1 MKTQAEPASFLNE
14 EDGMTLQ
21 EVCENFHLDEPLMI
35 ELVRRGV
42 FSAEKMSATPRS
54 PVFCMSPGSRRSASR
69 HISKRRT
76 AERANAFFC
85 AVCAVKRS
93 SGRMPNSG
101 AWINLT
107 AFFANWR
114 TLSRN
119 EGNR

>member
-21 EVCENFHLDEPLMI
+21 EVCENFRLDEPLML

-42 FSAEKMSATPRS
+42 FSAENFSDGDVCHA
-54 PVFCMSPGSRRSASR
+54 V
-69 HISKRRT
+69 SKRRT

-85 AVCAVKRS
+85 ADCAVKRS